1 LRTYAARV
9 QIPSPG
15 LTLVGA
21 EQRLNRWLG
30 IYTIGVFGV
39 ICFLAGFVPETIL
52 LIAVSEA
59 FLLLWRPKPALG
71 PSAFRPPAPE
81 KWQAPIAALRWL
93 ALMGSFRSLAQAC
106 LLLGVATIALVI
118 AVPVVVIRAWP
129 YHLGLPNFL
138 VLILLGAWLGS
149 RPFWIAPL
157 RQALKGSAPVQLSQY
172 LTTMS
177 LVPDGVV
184 IDLRPI
190 NIGQF
195 RARQQVFSVAF
206 DELDEVRAM
215 DGLAAEGYQ
224 LTMEQYDPTLTA
236 RVAWELFRFLSGQIP
251 RPTLCVGVVGLGTHV
266 LMRNSTSLYLIGN
279 ADQTAPAIVAAWQ
292 AWRDAHQT
300 PATTQ
305 AT

>member
-1 LRTYAARV
+1 V
-9 QIPSPG
+9 QSPSAG
-15 LTLVGA
+15 LTLIGA

-30 IYTIGVFGV
+30 IYAVGVFGV
-39 ICFLAGFVPETIL
+39 ICFVAGLVPETIL
-52 LIAVSEA
+52 LIAVAEA

-81 KWQAPIAALRWL
+81 QWQAPIAAFRWIEL
-93 ALMGSFRSLAQAC
+93 VGSFRSIAQAC
-106 LLLGVATIALVI
+106 LLLGVATVALVI
-118 AVPVVVIRAWP
+118 VVPVVVIRAWP
-129 YHLGLPNFL
+129 FRLGLPNFL
-138 VLILLGAWLGS
+138 VLILFGAWLGT
-149 RPFWIAPL
+149 RPFWITPL
-157 RQALKGSAPVQLSQY
+157 RQALKGSATVQLSQL

-177 LVPDGVV
+177 LVPDGVA

-206 DELDEVRAM
+206 GELDEVRAM
-215 DGLAAEGYQ
+215 DGLAAQGYQ
-224 LTMEQYDPTLTA
+224 LAVEQYDPTLAA

-266 LMRNSTSLYLIGN
+266 LMRSSTLLYLIGN

-292 AWRDAHQT
+292 AWRNAHQT